1 MDHTVISTMTVH
13 GETRIIAGDRRRPW
27 RRLGNKIEQV
37 QFYYSRLAHFCI
49 FVFMK
54 RIILSAL
61 CISTLAFANVTT
73 NIEPS
78 EMASQVIA
86 DANYEFRNDGIPW
99 NREFDSDRMVRHQTF
114 DPALKVAY
122 SYSLNF
128 VAGSF
133 GSFAN
138 QSFMGHFAYEF
149 TPNLHL
155 YANIGLWMPIYANIS
170 NGSRIAREDLRQG
183 NVNVLIPDVSL
194 EYKPSENTLIRIS
207 YVNERDALKAYGP
220 RSFFHSECPSRS
232 SILCQ

>member
-1 MDHTVISTMTVH
+1 MDRIVTSTTVVH
-13 GETRIIAGDRRRPW
+13 GETRIIAGNRRRPW
-27 RRLGNKIEQV
+27 QRLGNKIEQV

-49 FVFMK
+49 FGFMK
-54 RIILSAL
+54 QIILSAL
-61 CISTLAFANVTT
+61 CISTFAFANVT
-73 NIEPS
+73 NFEL
-78 EMASQVIA
+78 Q
-86 DANYEFRNDGIPW
+86 NDGIPW

-155 YANIGLWMPIYANIS
+155 YANVGLWMPIYANIS

-207 YVNERDALKAYGP
+207 YVNESDALKAYGP
-220 RSFFHSECPSRS
+220 RSFFHNECPSRS

>member
-1 MDHTVISTMTVH
+1 M
-13 GETRIIAGDRRRPW
+13 
-27 RRLGNKIEQV
+27 N
-37 QFYYSRLAHFCI
+37 
-49 FVFMK
+49 MK
-54 RIILSAL
+54 YIILSAL
-61 CISTLAFANVTT
+61 SITMLAFADAPANLK
-73 NIEPS
+73 S
-78 EMASQVIA
+78 AGMASQVIA
-86 DANYEFRNDGIPW
+86 EATAPQNTEVGTNYEIQNDGIPW

-155 YANIGLWMPIYANIS
+155 YANVGLWMPLYANIS

-183 NVNVLIPDVSL
+183 NVNVIIPDVSL
-194 EYKPSENTLIRIS
+194 EYRPSENVLLKVA
-207 YVNERDALKAYGP
+207 YVNERDAIKAYGP
-220 RSFFHSECPSRS
+220 RSFFDRSASRCTV
-232 SILCQ
+232 LCQ

>member
-1 MDHTVISTMTVH
+1 MDHTVISMTIVH
-13 GETRIIAGDRRRPW
+13 GETRIIAGNRRRPW

-86 DANYEFRNDGIPW
+86 EANYEFRNDGIPW

-122 SYSLNF
+122 TYSLNF

>member
-1 MDHTVISTMTVH
+1 
-13 GETRIIAGDRRRPW
+13 
-27 RRLGNKIEQV
+27 
-37 QFYYSRLAHFCI
+37 
-49 FVFMK
+49 MK

-61 CISTLAFANVTT
+61 CISTFAFANVTT
-73 NIEPS
+73 NIESS
-78 EMASQVIA
+78 EMATQVIA
-86 DANYEFRNDGIPW
+86 ETSVSTSDKAEANYEFRNDGIPW

-155 YANIGLWMPIYANIS
+155 YANIS

>member
-1 MDHTVISTMTVH
+1 
-13 GETRIIAGDRRRPW
+13 
-27 RRLGNKIEQV
+27 
-37 QFYYSRLAHFCI
+37 
-49 FVFMK
+49 MK

-86 DANYEFRNDGIPW
+86 NANYELRNDGIPW

-122 SYSLNF
+122 TYSLNF

-194 EYKPSENTLIRIS
+194 EYKPSENTLIRVS

-220 RSFFHSECPSRS
+220 HRFFHNECSSRS

>member
-1 MDHTVISTMTVH
+1 MDRIVTSTTVVL
-13 GETRIIAGDRRRPW
+13 GETRIIAGNRRSPW

-49 FVFMK
+49 FGFMK
-54 RIILSAL
+54 QIILSAL
-61 CISTLAFANVTT
+61 CISTFAFANVTT
-73 NIEPS
+73 NIESS
-78 EMASQVIA
+78 EMASQVITE
-86 DANYEFRNDGIPW
+86 ANYEFRNDGIPW

-155 YANIGLWMPIYANIS
+155 YANVGLWMPIYANIS

-220 RSFFHSECPSRS
+220 RSFFRSECPSRS

>member
-1 MDHTVISTMTVH
+1 
-13 GETRIIAGDRRRPW
+13 
-27 RRLGNKIEQV
+27 
-37 QFYYSRLAHFCI
+37 
-49 FVFMK
+49 MK

-61 CISTLAFANVTT
+61 CISTFAFANVTT

-86 DANYEFRNDGIPW
+86 ETSVSKSNEADVNYEFRNDGIPW

-122 SYSLNF
+122 TYSLNF

-194 EYKPSENTLIRIS
+194 EYKPSENTLIRVS

-220 RSFFHSECPSRS
+220 RRFFSSECSIRS
-232 SILCQ
+232 SVLCQ

>member
-1 MDHTVISTMTVH
+1 MDHTVISTKTVH

-86 DANYEFRNDGIPW
+86 EANYEFRNDGIPW

-114 DPALKVAY
+114 EVSGRSLTKALWDISPTSSHRIFTCTQISVFGCQSTQTLTMVAA
-122 SYSLNF
+122 S
-128 VAGSF
+128 
-133 GSFAN
+133 
-138 QSFMGHFAYEF
+138 QER
-149 TPNLHL
+149 T
-155 YANIGLWMPIYANIS
+155 YA
-170 NGSRIAREDLRQG
+170 
-183 NVNVLIPDVSL
+183 
-194 EYKPSENTLIRIS
+194 
-207 YVNERDALKAYGP
+207 KAMLM
-220 RSFFHSECPSRS
+220 C
-232 SILCQ
+232 

>member
-1 MDHTVISTMTVH
+1 MDHTVISMTIVH
-13 GETRIIAGDRRRPW
+13 GETRIIAGNRRRPW

-86 DANYEFRNDGIPW
+86 EANYEFRNDGIPW

-122 SYSLNF
+122 TYSLNF

-149 TPNLHL
+149 TPDLHL